1 MNCQQAKLCESCGGK
16 FGCSCSGGVG
26 NCFEY
31 KDDNGTIKAY
41 CYKCLNNRS
50 AGSSR
55 LNEVQKPKS
64 WSDVTVTI
72 SSASINKD
80 K

>member
-26 NCFEY
+26 NCFEF

-50 AGSSR
+50 ASSSK
-55 LNEVQKPKS
+55 QDKKS
-64 WSDVTVTI
+64 WSDITVTI
-72 SSASINKD
+72 SSAKINKV
-80 K
+80 